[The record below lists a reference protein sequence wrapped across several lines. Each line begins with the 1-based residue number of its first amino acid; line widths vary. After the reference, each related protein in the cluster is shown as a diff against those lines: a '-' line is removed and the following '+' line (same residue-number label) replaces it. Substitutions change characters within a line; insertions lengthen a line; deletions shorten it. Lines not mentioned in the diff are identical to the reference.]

1 MAKQK
6 DPTGYYDPQTGA
18 FIPAKKKKKVWPW
31 IVAAVVLVVIIGA
44 GAGGNKSESGDKSS
58 SGDRAAQTQ
67 TGEKTADEPTSTDA
81 APAENA
87 EAGPAAPDLSAVAT
101 EYTLTAGQYYAGID
115 IPCGK
120 FNLTVISGDGNIM
133 TTNMYSGGVNGIFG
147 IPDADHDYYKDAYNG
162 VKLPEGERMGV
173 WGDLTVR
180 LEYTR
185 IDTGF
190 TGRTEDEANK
200 ITLIDGNYDIG
211 DDIPAGLYTIRVT
224 EGSGNVS
231 CNVYGGGLN
240 EIMGAP
246 GTDQSILAYIPEFKN
261 AYLPAGEELTIRGMT
276 VDLIPMIPGLDG

>member
-58 SGDRAAQTQ
+58 SGDKAAQTQ
-67 TGEKTADEPTSTDA
+67 TGEKTADEPTGTDA
-81 APAENA
+81 APSENA

-120 FNLTVISGDGNIM
+120 FNLTAVSGSGNVSSSNI
-133 TTNMYSGGVNGIFG
+133 YSGGINGLYAKPG
-147 IPDADHDYYKDAYNG
+147 DGPDYYKEAYNG
-162 VKLPEGERMGV
+162 IKLPEGERIEICSNLV
-173 WGDLTVR
+173 VKI
-180 LEYTR
+180 EYTR
-185 IDTGF
+185 IDAGF

-211 DDIPAGLYTIRVT
+211 DDIPAGLYTMCRAT
-224 EGSGNVS
+224 STAE
-231 CNVYGGGLN
+231 
-240 EIMGAP
+240 A
-246 GTDQSILAYIPEFKN
+246 
-261 AYLPAGEELTIRGMT
+261 
-276 VDLIPMIPGLDG
+276 

>member
-1 MAKQK
+1 MAKKNQ
-6 DPTGYYDPQTGA
+6 TIIDPQTGQPIQTA
-18 FIPAKKKKKVWPW
+18 PKKKGCGW
-31 IVAAVVLVVIIGA
+31 IVIIPVALIIVIVAVFGQ
-44 GAGGNKSESGDKSS
+44 KSEPETAPSSGDK
-58 SGDRAAQTQ
+58 AAQTQ
-67 TGEKTADEPTSTDA
+67 TGENTADEPTGTDA
-81 APAENA
+81 APSENA
-87 EAGPAAPDLSAVAT
+87 EAEPAAPDLSAVAT

-120 FNLTVISGDGNIM
+120 FDLTAVSGSGNVSSSNI
-133 TTNMYSGGVNGIFG
+133 YSGGINGLYAKPG
-147 IPDADHDYYKDAYNG
+147 DGPDYYKEAYNG
-162 VKLPEGERMGV
+162 IKLPEGERIEICSNLV
-173 WGDLTVR
+173 VKI
-180 LEYTR
+180 EYTR
-185 IDTGF
+185 IDAGF

-211 DDIPAGLYTIRVT
+211 DDIPAGLYTVRVT

-276 VDLIPMIPGLDG
+276 VDLIPVIPGLDG

>member
-1 MAKQK
+1 MAKKSQIII
-6 DPTGYYDPQTGA
+6 DPQTGQPIQTA
-18 FIPAKKKKKVWPW
+18 PKKKGCGW
-31 IVAAVVLVVIIGA
+31 IVIIPVALIIVIVAVFGQ
-44 GAGGNKSESGDKSS
+44 KSEPGTAPSSGDK
-58 SGDRAAQTQ
+58 AAQTQ
-67 TGEKTADEPTSTDA
+67 TAEKTGEKTDA

-87 EAGPAAPDLSAVAT
+87 EPAAPDLSAVAT

-120 FNLTVISGDGNIM
+120 FNITVISGDGNIM

-180 LEYTR
+180 LEHTR
-185 IDTGF
+185 IDAGF

-231 CNVYGGGLN
+231 CNVYEGGLN

>member
-1 MAKQK
+1 MAKK
-6 DPTGYYDPQTGA
+6 EPTGYFDPQTGV
-18 FIPAKKKKKVWPW
+18 FIPAKKKKVWPW
-31 IVAAVVLVVIIGA
+31 IVASVVVIGIIGA

-58 SGDRAAQTQ
+58 SGEKAAQTQ
-67 TGEKTADEPTSTDA
+67 TADKPTGTDA
-81 APAENA
+81 ATAENA
-87 EAGPAAPDLSAVAT
+87 EPAAPDFSDVPT

-120 FNLTVISGDGNIM
+120 FNITVISGDGNIM

-147 IPDADHDYYKDAYNG
+147 IPDADHDYYKNAYNG
-162 VKLPEGERMGV
+162 IKLPEGERIEICNNLV
-173 WGDLTVR
+173 VKI
-180 LEYTR
+180 EYTR
-185 IDTGF
+185 IDAGF
-190 TGRTEDEANK
+190 SGRTEDEANK

-261 AYLPAGEELTIRGMT
+261 AYLPAVEELTIRGMT
-276 VDLIPMIPGLDG
+276 VDLIPMIPGLDE